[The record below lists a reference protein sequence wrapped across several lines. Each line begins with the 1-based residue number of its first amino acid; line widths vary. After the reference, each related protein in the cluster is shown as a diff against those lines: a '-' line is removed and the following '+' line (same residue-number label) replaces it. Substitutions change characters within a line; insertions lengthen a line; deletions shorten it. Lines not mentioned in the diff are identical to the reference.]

1 MGHHFDSPESRADS
15 RINITDNYL
24 FHAPTPGNLIAI
36 MCVSPL
42 AGLPSPFT
50 GTPQA
55 RTFRPGC
62 AYDFRFDTDG
72 DLRVDCILRFIFDG
86 DDAPQTWRAF
96 WIEGDEARDHHGK
109 GSLIGSGVGEQTV
122 ALPNVGRAWVGDAG
136 DPFWLDAVAAKTF
149 IDTLL
154 AGGPFQPDAFSTGS
168 PTTGATN
175 VIAIVVEIAA
185 DRLAPHK
192 RGLFGAGKAQ
202 PGAGHI
208 GFFTTVSADDHGH
221 WTQVQ
226 RCGRPNLAATF
237 LDDPKNS
244 LLYNTSDPDAD
255 LANFGALVADA
266 TAQLVRRAGT
276 ARDPAGY
283 GALVARTLL
292 PDVIP
297 FDVDHAASFG
307 FAGVNGRG
315 LRDDFGAVVY
325 SAVFNHPIRTALA
338 PLADLRDDWPYL
350 PAPRPLPAG
359 PGVAVPPR
367 NA

>member
-24 FHAPTPGNLIAI
+24 FHAEQAGHVVAA
-36 MCVSPL
+36 MAVSPL

-50 GTPQA
+50 GTPQW

-72 DLRVDCILRFIFDG
+72 DLHVDRILRLVFEG
-86 DDAPQTWRAF
+86 DVAPQPWQAF
-96 WIEGDEARDHHGK
+96 WLEGDEARDHHGK
-109 GSLIGSGVGEQTV
+109 GRLLGRGVVGQTV
-122 ALPNVGRAWVGDAG
+122 ALPGVGRVWVDEAG
-136 DPFWLDAVAAKTF
+136 DPFWLDAVAAKSF
-149 IDTLL
+149 IDGLV
-154 AGGPFQPDAFSTGS
+154 AGAPWQPDHFSAGV

-175 VIAIVVEIAA
+175 VIAIVAELSLAA
-185 DRLAPHK
+185 LGSER
-192 RGLFGAGKAQ
+192 FNM
-202 PGAGHI
+202 
-208 GFFTTVSADDHGH
+208 FTTVSADDHGH

-244 LLYNTSDPDAD
+244 LAYNTSDPDTD
-255 LANFGALVADA
+255 LQNFGPLVAET
-266 TAQLVRRAGT
+266 TARLVSLAGT
-276 ARDPAGY
+276 ASDPAGY
-283 GALVARTLL
+283 GRQVAQALL

-297 FDVDHAASFG
+297 FDARFAASFG
-307 FAGVNGRG
+307 FAGINGRG

-325 SAVFNHPIRTALA
+325 SAVFNHPMRTALA
-338 PLADLRDDWPYL
+338 PLPDLRAAWPYV
-350 PAPRPLPAG
+350 PPPRPLPSGA
-359 PGVAVPPR
+359 GVAVPPR